1 MAARTARAEPMR
13 VFVPAIVIFAL
24 DAFATTTF
32 TELSVD
38 HHGLESVVA
47 LFVLTLSTLGLT
59 FYSGLLERLVG
70 AVERNEPAP
79 PLRHVLQSMPYRRLL
94 IADAMLWVLN
104 AVASAVFILPGLV
117 VTTLF
122 VLVGPLL
129 NMENVSILAA
139 FRKSAALVWPR
150 FLLVLGLLAVPL
162 SVEHDVVAAVADLVP
177 RENLAL
183 VFGTNAIMGLV
194 FGVALGLVEVSMAE
208 RLLHGAQGPGMPCD
222 AQLRSGGTSAPADPV
237 STEGGHHGRDDSRD
251 GHAGAGTDPGGG

>member
-13 VFVPAIVIFAL
+13 VFLPAIVIFGL

-38 HHGLESVVA
+38 HLGLESVAA

-70 AVERNEPAP
+70 AVERNETAP
-79 PLRHVLQSMPYRRLL
+79 PFGLVLRSMPYGRLL

-104 AVASAVFILPGLV
+104 AAASAVFIIPGLV

-122 VLVGPLL
+122 VLIGPLL
-129 NMENVSILAA
+129 NMEDISIPDA
-139 FRKSAALVWPR
+139 FRKSAALVSPR
-150 FLLVLGLLAVPL
+150 FLLVLGLLAIPL

-177 RENLAL
+177 HENLAL
-183 VFGTNAIMGLV
+183 VFGTNAVMGLV
-194 FGVALGLVEVSMAE
+194 FGVALGLVEVSLAE
-208 RLLHGAQGPGMPCD
+208 HLLHGARGPGTPCGP
-222 AQLRSGGTSAPADPV
+222 QLRSGGTSALTGVVRA
-237 STEGGHHGRDDSRD
+237 EGGHHGRDDSRD

>member
-13 VFVPAIVIFAL
+13 VFLPAIVIFGL

-32 TELSVD
+32 DELSVD

-70 AVERNEPAP
+70 AVERDEAAP
-79 PLRHVLQSMPYRRLL
+79 PFRHVLRSMPLGRLL
-94 IADAMLWVLN
+94 LADGMLWLLN
-104 AVASAVFILPGLV
+104 AVASAVFIIPGLV

-129 NMENVSILAA
+129 NMEDISILDA
-139 FRKSAALVWPR
+139 FRKSAALVSPR

-177 RENLAL
+177 HENLAL
-183 VFGTNAIMGLV
+183 VFGTNAVMGLV
-194 FGVALGLVEVSMAE
+194 FGVALGLVEVSLAE
-208 RLLHGAQGPGMPCD
+208 RLMHGAHGPGTPCD
-222 AQLRSGGTSAPADPV
+222 AQLRSGGASAPAGTV
-237 STEGGHHGRDDSRD
+237 RAEGGHHGRDDSRD